1 MQAIESEEIL
11 IFDGRVRT
19 ARRGAQLPV
28 VTTWLGY
35 HGRWLGLPKERRLEC
50 GKLSHK
56 KMRASTGCGSQRRC
70 GRRLLRIPHRLRQVL
85 VVAKYMPLNIRAY
98 MPRPHAG
105 WRPTAFAA
113 AHLLERRLSKDF
125 WSF

>member
-1 MQAIESEEIL
+1 MDWFPLPRKELDDAVDVTSMQAIESEEVL

-50 GKLSHK
+50 GKISHK
-56 KMRASTGCGSQRRC
+56 
-70 GRRLLRIPHRLRQVL
+70 
-85 VVAKYMPLNIRAY
+85 
-98 MPRPHAG
+98 
-105 WRPTAFAA
+105 
-113 AHLLERRLSKDF
+113 
-125 WSF
+125 